1 MYIYLQISSTD
12 VAMCIDEI
20 TGVMKDLT
28 KETDLQNDF
37 LTENNVQKDF
47 TAEDLCILK
56 AMFLELEKAIDS
68 IELKNRN
75 EGDTLPGGFIFEL
88 LEKAEVSNYKVLQR
102 HIFTMKYTQ
111 LMRHFHNS

>member
-1 MYIYLQISSTD
+1 MFSVQISSTD

-20 TGVMKDLT
+20 TGVMQDMAKNAELQIDL
-28 KETDLQNDF
+28 
-37 LTENNVQKDF
+37 LTENGVQKDF

-75 EGDTLPGGFIFEL
+75 EGDTFPGGFIFEL
-88 LEKAEVSNYKVLQR
+88 LEKAEVIDFLTTSRSHV
-102 HIFTMKYTQ
+102 T
-111 LMRHFHNS
+111 